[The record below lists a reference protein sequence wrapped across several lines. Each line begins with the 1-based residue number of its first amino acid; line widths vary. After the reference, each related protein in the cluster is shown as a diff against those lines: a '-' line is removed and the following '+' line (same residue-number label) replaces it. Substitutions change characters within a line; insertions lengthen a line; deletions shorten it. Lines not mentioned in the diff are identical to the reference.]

1 VATAGLTE
9 VWPQPGALVVAAG
22 ATGTMVA
29 VGAVGAV
36 LQEVEVLVKTGTDTV
51 QGQSVMVKVVAVV
64 TVQVLP
70 K

>member
-1 VATAGLTE
+1 M
-9 VWPQPGALVVAAG
+9 VAAG
-22 ATGTMVA
+22 ATGTLVWTT
-29 VGAVGAV
+29 GAVGTV